1 MIKQE
6 RAERTREAIIRA
18 AAAVFERD
26 GFTTAPLGDITRKAT
41 VTKGALYF
49 HFASKRELALAV
61 VDEAADTVHWLLAD
75 ARSRQDAELPLQ
87 ILIDLSHALVG
98 RLADDQV
105 LRAGLRL
112 GADPDLYPG
121 RVGLRLDW
129 AGVVDE
135 VLRGPGAPGA
145 VSSGTVSSSAVSSHA
160 VSPGAGSSDA
170 GSSSADPG
178 ALPAQR
184 TRSDSPGS
192 ARPNLGKDALAYVLT
207 GLELLFRRSP
217 QLIGQ
222 DTLTSVWRLLL
233 PGLTESGEA
242 DRYEPSGSAGSGPS

>member
-75 ARSRQDAELPLQ
+75 ARRRQSAELPLQ

-112 GADPDLYPG
+112 GADPDLYPE
-121 RVGLRLDW
+121 RVGLSLDW

-135 VLRGPGAPGA
+135 VLRGPDAA
-145 VSSGTVSSSAVSSHA
+145 
-160 VSPGAGSSDA
+160 DA
-170 GSSSADPG
+170 GSAHPDSG

-184 TRSDSPGS
+184 RTPSDSGGP

-217 QLIGQ
+217 ELIEQ

-233 PGLTESGEA
+233 PGLTETGEA
-242 DRYEPSGSAGSGPS
+242 DRYEPSGSGPGPA

>member
-26 GFTTAPLGDITRKAT
+26 GFTTAPLGDITRTAT

-75 ARSRQDAELPLQ
+75 ARRRQDAELPLQ

-98 RLADDQV
+98 RLAGDQV

-112 GADPDLYPG
+112 GTDADLYPE
-121 RVGLRLDW
+121 RVGLSLDW
-129 AGVVDE
+129 AGVVDD
-135 VLRGPGAPGA
+135 VMRGPGAAHVASP
-145 VSSGTVSSSAVSSHA
+145 SSDSGT
-160 VSPGAGSSDA
+160 
-170 GSSSADPG
+170 
-178 ALPAQR
+178 LPAQR
-184 TRSDSPGS
+184 TQSDASGPT
-192 ARPNLGKDALAYVLT
+192 RPNLGKDALAYVLT

-217 QLIGQ
+217 QLIEQ

-233 PGLTESGEA
+233 PGLTETGEA
-242 DRYEPSGSAGSGPS
+242 DRYEPSGTGSGPA

>member
-26 GFTTAPLGDITRKAT
+26 GFTAAPLGEITRLAT

-49 HFASKRELALAV
+49 HFASKRDLALAV
-61 VDEAADTVHWLLAD
+61 VNEAADTVHWLLER
-75 ARSRQDAELPLQ
+75 ARRRQTAELPLQ

-112 GADPDLYPG
+112 GTDEDLHPE
-121 RVGLRLDW
+121 RVGLSLDW

-135 VLRGPGAPGA
+135 VLRRPGGAADAAPQNPDL
-145 VSSGTVSSSAVSSHA
+145 GT
-160 VSPGAGSSDA
+160 
-170 GSSSADPG
+170 
-178 ALPAQR
+178 LPAPR
-184 TRSDSPGS
+184 TPSDSAAA
-192 ARPNLGKDALAYVLT
+192 ARPNLGKDALACVLT

-217 QLIGQ
+217 QLVEQ
-222 DTLTSVWRLLL
+222 ETLTSVWRLLL
-233 PGLTESGEA
+233 PGLIDSGEA
-242 DRYEPSGSAGSGPS
+242 DRYEPSGTGSD

>member
-26 GFTTAPLGDITRKAT
+26 GFTAAPLGEITRLAT

-49 HFASKRELALAV
+49 HFASKRDLALAV
-61 VDEAADTVHWLLAD
+61 VNEAADTVHWLLEH
-75 ARSRQDAELPLQ
+75 ARRRQTAELPLQ

-112 GADPDLYPG
+112 GTDEDLHPG
-121 RVGLRLDW
+121 RVGLSLDW

-135 VLRGPGAPGA
+135 VLRRPGAADAASP
-145 VSSGTVSSSAVSSHA
+145 SPDLGT
-160 VSPGAGSSDA
+160 
-170 GSSSADPG
+170 
-178 ALPAQR
+178 LPAQR
-184 TRSDSPGS
+184 PPSDS
-192 ARPNLGKDALAYVLT
+192 AAAERPSLGKDPLACVLT

-217 QLIGQ
+217 KLVGQ
-222 DTLTSVWRLLL
+222 ETLTSVWRLLL
-233 PGLTESGEA
+233 PGLIDSGEA
-242 DRYEPSGSAGSGPS
+242 ERYEPSGTGSG

>member
-75 ARSRQDAELPLQ
+75 ARRRQDAELPLQ

-112 GADPDLYPG
+112 GADPDLYPE
-121 RVGLRLDW
+121 RVGLSLDW

-135 VLRGPGAPGA
+135 VLRGSDA
-145 VSSGTVSSSAVSSHA
+145 
-160 VSPGAGSSDA
+160 SDA
-170 GSSSADPG
+170 GSVSPDSSV
-178 ALPAQR
+178 LPAQR
-184 TRSDSPGS
+184 RTPSDSGEPV
-192 ARPNLGKDALAYVLT
+192 RPNLGKDALAYVLT

-217 QLIGQ
+217 ELIEQ

-233 PGLTESGEA
+233 PGLTETGEA
-242 DRYEPSGSAGSGPS
+242 DRYEPSGSGPA

>member
-26 GFTTAPLGDITRKAT
+26 GFSTAPLGDITRKAT

-75 ARSRQDAELPLQ
+75 ARQRQDAELPLQ

-112 GADPDLYPG
+112 GTDADLYPE
-121 RVGLRLDW
+121 RVGLSLDW

-135 VLRGPGAPGA
+135 VMRGPGAPDDA
-145 VSSGTVSSSAVSSHA
+145 LP
-160 VSPGAGSSDA
+160 SP
-170 GSSSADPG
+170 DPG
-178 ALPAQR
+178 TLPAQR
-184 TRSDSPGS
+184 TQSDSS
-192 ARPNLGKDALAYVLT
+192 APTRPNLGKDALAYVLT

-217 QLIGQ
+217 QLIEQ

-233 PGLTESGEA
+233 PGLTETGEA
-242 DRYEPSGSAGSGPS
+242 DRYEPSGTGSDPA

>member
-75 ARSRQDAELPLQ
+75 ARRRQDAELPLQ

-112 GADPDLYPG
+112 GADLDLYPE
-121 RVGLRLDW
+121 RVGLSLDW

-135 VLRGPGAPGA
+135 VLHGPGTAEA
-145 VSSGTVSSSAVSSHA
+145 ALSSPDSS
-160 VSPGAGSSDA
+160 
-170 GSSSADPG
+170 

-184 TRSDSPGS
+184 TSSDSSGSTRPG
-192 ARPNLGKDALAYVLT
+192 LGKDALAYVLT

-217 QLIGQ
+217 QLIEQ

-233 PGLTESGEA
+233 PGLTRSGEA
-242 DRYEPSGSAGSGPS
+242 DQYEPSGTGSSPA